1 MGIDRFGGVRAAVC
15 AEAARVMYEEGVKQY
30 FTAKRIA
37 AKRVLG
43 RRGAK
48 EARFRPS
55 ELPSNGE
62 IRDALLAM
70 AELSEGPSRRRVLFA
85 MRVVAMEAMEAMSEF
100 EPRLIGSVS
109 TGHIRRGSDIDIQLF
124 TDEPDGPELRARALG
139 WPFETERVCIRK
151 GGEFR
156 EYIHIHVVRS
166 FAVEFTVYPR
176 RDLRERPRS
185 STDGKP
191 IERKTLASVRAIIE
205 RDHEQEWATYQAVGT
220 LPEWSWDEDEDE
232 VPGPYDG
239 LIAEWDDLGDP
250 EDFVANDEERAMLDD
265 SDDNERANEPY
276 DPLPGF
282 ESWSK
287 TSAADS

>member
-1 MGIDRFGGVRAAVC
+1 MGIERFGGVRALVC
-15 AEAARVMYEEGVKQY
+15 VEAARVMYEEGVKQY

-62 IRDALLAM
+62 IRDALLAI
-70 AELSEGPSRRRVLFA
+70 AALSEGPGREKALFV
-85 MRVVAMEAMEAMSEF
+85 MRVCALSAMDAMEEF

-109 TGHIRRGSDIDIQLF
+109 TGHVRRGSDVDVQLF
-124 TDEPDGPELRARALG
+124 TDDPDGPELRAKALG
-139 WPFETERVCIRK
+139 WPMETERVTIRK
-151 GGEFR
+151 GGVFR
-156 EYIHIHVVRS
+156 EFVHLHVSLR
-166 FAVEFTVYPR
+166 FDVEFTVYPR

-191 IERKTLASVRAIIE
+191 IVRRTAAALRAMLAS
-205 RDHEQEWATYQAVGT
+205 DHADLWNTYQSVGI
-220 LPEWSWDEDEDE
+220 LPEINWDDPDEDADE
-232 VPGPYDG
+232 PPPGPFDG
-239 LIAEWDDLGDP
+239 LLSAALDDSDEEFP
-250 EDFVANDEERAMLDD
+250 EDFLPSEEERAMLDD
-265 SDDNERANEPY
+265 GEPY

-282 ESWSK
+282 ENV
-287 TSAADS
+287 

>member
-1 MGIDRFGGVRAAVC
+1 MGIDRFGGVRALVC

-62 IRDALLAM
+62 IRDALLAL
-70 AELSEGPSRRRVLFA
+70 AELAEGPSRMRVLFA
-85 MRVVAMEAMEAMSEF
+85 MRVCALEAMEAMKPF

-109 TGHIRRGSDIDIQLF
+109 TGHIRRGSDVDIQLF
-124 TDEPDGPELRARALG
+124 TDEPDEPELRARELG
-139 WPFETERVCIRK
+139 WSYTLERVCIRK
-151 GGEFR
+151 GGVFR
-156 EYIHIHVVRS
+156 EYTHLHTERALPGRGAEDKG
-166 FAVEFTVYPR
+166 FAVEFTIYPR
-176 RDLRERPRS
+176 SDLRERPRS

-191 IERKTLASVRAIIE
+191 IDRKTLATVRALVAKEHPI
-205 RDHEQEWATYQAVGT
+205 EWATYQSVGEI
-220 LPEWSWDEDEDE
+220 PEWSWDEDDE
-232 VPGPYDG
+232 APGPFDG
-239 LIAEWDDLGDP
+239 LLAEMDSDEEFP
-250 EDFVANDEERAMLDD
+250 EDFIANDQERAMLDGD
-265 SDDNERANEPY
+265 EEY

-282 ESWSK
+282 E
-287 TSAADS
+287 DL